1 MVVCVCFCSAD
12 AVDRFCNEW
21 FVYFK
26 KVWSLEQPEWTC
38 KIDEGSAGL
47 IDVCWSPDSRH
58 ILTTADF
65 HVCQNCY
72 KIYTV
77 LMVEKCKVDNRIM

>member
-1 MVVCVCFCSAD
+1 MS
-12 AVDRFCNEW
+12 
-21 FVYFK
+21 

-65 HVCQNCY
+65 HVCKTCR
-72 KIYTV
+72 
-77 LMVEKCKVDNRIM
+77 MVYIGSICCDFAGLVERKWTKVERESDMMPIVKES

>member
-1 MVVCVCFCSAD
+1 MKIPELSA
-12 AVDRFCNEW
+12 VFLSCML
-21 FVYFK
+21 
-26 KVWSLEQPEWTC
+26 KVWSLERPDWTC

-65 HVCQNCY
+65 HVRQASHYVYC
-72 KIYTV
+72 IYFDTAILCATFGIV
-77 LMVEKCKVDNRIM
+77 LKEDVR

>member
-1 MVVCVCFCSAD
+1 MLCSYQCFVQFAD
-12 AVDRFCNEW
+12 TFYNFGVL
-21 FVYFK
+21 FVL
-26 KVWSLEQPEWTC
+26 KVWSLEQPAWTC

-65 HVCQNCY
+65 HVCMAYVGCICSY
-72 KIYTV
+72 FV
-77 LMVEKCKVDNRIM
+77 R

>member
-1 MVVCVCFCSAD
+1 MAMSLWPHFLAYPVVTDAFCD
-12 AVDRFCNEW
+12 GH
-21 FVYFK
+21 FVYFN

-65 HVCQNCY
+65 HVCHNCCRVHM
-72 KIYTV
+72 V
-77 LMVEKCKVDNRIM
+77 LMALAN